1 MLKFVSE
8 DSRPTKKR
16 RGHVYHQGL
25 GPSQMDAFTRIVDGT
40 SLFLTGSAG
49 TGKSEL
55 LRRLVKYWTDINHRF
70 SITATTGIAALNIGG
85 RTFHSFMRLGPDDDD
100 EDTTVQTIYDRL
112 AKSNGFSFYTKLL
125 KDLSTLVIDEISMIS
140 PTLLLK
146 ASDLLKMIRLDSR
159 AFGGIQVIFVGD
171 FFQLPPISRVGSQKF
186 LFESKLFYDT
196 IGDQRIV
203 LTETYR
209 QTDPVFVD
217 LLGRM
222 RLSKLMP
229 EDIEVLQGR
238 LNVNITAFG
247 VRPTELWATNKDV
260 DRLNIDALS
269 QIKSPSVF
277 FDRPSGIRRA
287 EDSRDRGATALAKF
301 LKDINLPERIELKGP
316 AYASWPDTPEGREEA
331 IKNGAQ
337 VMLTF
342 NLDTENGLVNGSRGV
357 IVDFVEPPT
366 VGGLGAAS
374 EAIFHTFTEDLK
386 DDYRAYIK
394 GLKMP
399 KVRFI
404 VNGKPKS
411 VLVPYVRWTRKAA
424 AEGLKSKAMAYA
436 WAIPLKLAWAT
447 TVHKSQGQS
456 LDLVKASIDKSVFAD
471 GQAYVA
477 ISRART
483 LEGLTLTAFDPASVR
498 ASDKVTE
505 FYETSMADLVKKY
518 VL

>member
-1 MLKFVSE
+1 
-8 DSRPTKKR
+8 
-16 RGHVYHQGL
+16 
-25 GPSQMDAFTRIVDGT
+25 MDAFTRIVDGS

-55 LRRLVKYWTDINHRF
+55 LRRLVSYWTDINHRYA
-70 SITATTGIAALNIGG
+70 ITATTGIAALNISG

-100 EDTTVQTIYDRL
+100 LDVTAQTIYERL
-112 AKSNGFSFYTKLL
+112 SKSNGFSFYSKLL
-125 KDLSTLVIDEISMIS
+125 KDLNTLVIDEVSMIS
-140 PTLLLK
+140 PTLLAK
-146 ASDLLKMIRLDSR
+146 ASDLLKVIRMNSR
-159 AFGGIQVIFVGD
+159 EFGGLQIIFVGD
-171 FFQLPPISRVGSQKF
+171 FYQLPPISRGPP
-186 LFESKLFYDT
+186 LFETKLFYNT
-196 IGDQRIV
+196 IQDQRVI

-217 LLGRM
+217 LLSRM
-222 RLSKLMP
+222 RTGSLNA
-229 EDIEVLQGR
+229 EDHEILRGR
-238 LNVNITAFG
+238 LNVKIEAFG

-260 DRLNIDALS
+260 DRLNTDALS
-269 QIKSPSVF
+269 QIKSQSVF

-301 LKDINLPERIELKGP
+301 LKDINLPERIELKAP
-316 AYASWPDTPEGREEA
+316 NYAAWPDTPEGREEA
-331 IKNGAQ
+331 IKGGAQ

-357 IVDFVEPPT
+357 LIDFVEPPLT
-366 VGGLGAAS
+366 SGLGAAT
-374 EAIFHTFTEDLK
+374 EAIFHTFSEDLK

-399 KVRFI
+399 KVRFV

-456 LDLVKASIDKSVFAD
+456 LDLVKASIDKTVFAD

-483 LEGLTLTAFDPASVR
+483 LEGLTLTCFDPSAVR
-498 ASDKVTE
+498 ASEKVSE
-505 FYETSMADLVKKY
+505 FYNTEMTVLLEKY
-518 VL
+518 K